1 MGPLSAGA
9 KKIVSALASRYA
21 EKCLVKESVAF
32 SYIKT
37 WFVRSV
43 AATVGQ
49 IARNCAPAIRKLDR
63 ILREE
68 D

>member
-9 KKIVSALASRYA
+9 KKIVSALASRFICGKMFG
-21 EKCLVKESVAF
+21 ERISGF
-32 SYIKT
+32 SLIKT
-37 WFVRSV
+37 WFV